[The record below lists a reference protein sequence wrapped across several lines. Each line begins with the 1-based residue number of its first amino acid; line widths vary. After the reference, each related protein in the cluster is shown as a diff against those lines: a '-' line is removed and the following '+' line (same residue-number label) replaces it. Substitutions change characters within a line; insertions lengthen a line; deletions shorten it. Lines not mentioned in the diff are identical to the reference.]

1 MVMPY
6 KKIKLSM
13 EAIKSNP
20 QKASTAVQQQ
30 NKNKN
35 RNQTRKQNV
44 TRISYLYVKITHFVG
59 KERQ

>member
-20 QKASTAVQQQ
+20 KKQAQQW
-30 NKNKN
+30 NN
-35 RNQTRKQNV
+35 RIKTK
-44 TRISYLYVKITHFVG
+44 TETKHESKM
-59 KERQ
+59 